1 MRVEGARSE
10 FYPFIFASILS
21 LSALLLVIFLGP
33 SCPGFWPPSRH
44 PPYLRVSHSVA
55 RGCLSCLK
63 PFAQL
68 LIASRI
74 KSTFFSINVK
84 ALQDLNFGGWEASS
98 ARSLP

>member
-55 RGCLSCLK
+55 RGVPLLLETLRPASHCL
-63 PFAQL
+63 Q
-68 LIASRI
+68 
-74 KSTFFSINVK
+74 N
-84 ALQDLNFGGWEASS
+84 
-98 ARSLP
+98 